1 MKALTLLAKRIRE
14 TGNLFRYKTRC
25 RYLKTELEHV
35 KTFYDEK
42 LQEMSLIL
50 EYKSHELERRV
61 SELEEYKRETQH
73 LLKILD
79 SLESEKRT
87 N

>member
-1 MKALTLLAKRIRE
+1 MRAISFLAKRIRD
-14 TGNLFRYKTRC
+14 TRNLFRYRNRC
-25 RYLKTELEHV
+25 RHLQTELEHV

-42 LQEMSLIL
+42 LQEMTLML
-50 EYKSHELERRV
+50 QYKSHELDRRV
-61 SELEEYKRETQH
+61 SELEEYRRETEH

>member
-1 MKALTLLAKRIRE
+1 MRAFSILAKRLRE
-14 TGNLFRYKTRC
+14 TRNLFRYRTRC
-25 RYLKTELEHV
+25 RHLKTELEHV

-50 EYKSHELERRV
+50 QYKSHELERRI
-61 SELEEYKRETQH
+61 SELEEYRRETEH